1 MSSKDLEIKME
12 IDEIFQNCSTGIRLK
27 AYFVNM
33 PEKKVRRA
41 IHILAKIYSDQ
52 KVISDED
59 FVFIVYMLSNEKLL
73 KQGFFSEFIRSLGLI
88 YFTGDQKSILINL
101 IKEHFEALCKIC
113 TFELDDLLVKIF
125 DRSDLFKYL
134 ETLVGDGGTAV
145 LQHVSDILRYED
157 FSNTNIS
164 DESLEKLKNEINKRS
179 LDKRSAIQELN
190 PSGAKRR

>member
-12 IDEIFQNCSTGIRLK
+12 IDEIFQNYSTGVKLK
-27 AYFVNM
+27 TYFENM

-41 IHILAKIYSDQ
+41 IHVLAKIYSDQ

-59 FVFIVYMLSNEKLL
+59 FVFIVYMLSNKKLL
-73 KQGFFSEFIRSLGLI
+73 EQEFFSEFVRSLNLI
-88 YFTGDQKSILINL
+88 YFAEGQKNILISL

-113 TFELDDLLVKIF
+113 TFELDGLLIKIF

-134 ETLVGDGGTAV
+134 ETLVEGGGAAV

-164 DESLEKLKNEINKRS
+164 DESLEKLKNDISKRTGKS
-179 LDKRSAIQELN
+179 NLSARSAAE
-190 PSGAKRR
+190 